1 MWQNKSFEVW
11 QMFSEKMRIFRQKFP
26 FLFLFFAFWQNFAT
40 PKKNSGPK
48 QWFLFRLNLAS

>member
-11 QMFSEKMRIFRQKFP
+11 QMFSEKMRIFRQKIP

-40 PKKNSGPK
+40 PK
-48 QWFLFRLNLAS
+48 